1 MDSAA
6 RIQAVR
12 GFNRFYTRQIGVLQQ
27 PWLGSPFSLA
37 EGRVLYEIAHHE
49 QPTASDVSGELG
61 LDAGYASR
69 MLRSLEQRGFVRRTR
84 STTDGRRAHLSL
96 TRSGQAAFARL
107 NQQSQDDVAAMLQRL
122 PVGDQRRL
130 VTAMKAIERLLG
142 AKPEHGTSYV
152 LRPPQAGDLGWI
164 VYRQGALYAEE
175 WGYNEE
181 FEALAAAIVAEY
193 VAAVASIDG
202 ALLDRGKGRRD
213 CRLGLPRPQIEH
225 RGKAP
230 IAVRRTISAWP
241 WHRLPPDRRVRTV
254 RKAGGLSEDHPV
266 DTERARRRQAPV
278 QEGRVHA
285 DREKA
290 SRQFWQEE
298 PRGRDVGPSAL
309 REEARSSGRA
319 DATQYHGRIT
329 VPSRRLV
336 VPHE

>member
-49 QPTASDVSGELG
+49 QPTATDVSGELG

-130 VTAMKAIERLLG
+130 VTAMQAIERLLG

-193 VAAVASIDG
+193 VQRLHPSTERCWIAEKDG
-202 ALLDRGKGRRD
+202 EIVGSVFL
-213 CRLGLPRPQIEH
+213 
-225 RGKAP
+225 
-230 IAVRRTISAWP
+230 
-241 WHRLPPDRRVRTV
+241 V
-254 RKAGGLSEDHPV
+254 RKSNTVARLRLLFVEPSARGLGIGSRLIDECVRFARQAGYRRITLWTQSELDA
-266 DTERARRRQAPV
+266 ARRLYKKAGFTLTAKKPHDSF
-278 QEGRVHA
+278 GR
-285 DREKA
+285 KN
-290 SRQFWQEE
+290 
-298 PRGRDVGPSAL
+298 
-309 REEARSSGRA
+309 
-319 DATQYHGRIT
+319 
-329 VPSRRLV
+329 LV
-336 VPHE
+336 AETWDLLL